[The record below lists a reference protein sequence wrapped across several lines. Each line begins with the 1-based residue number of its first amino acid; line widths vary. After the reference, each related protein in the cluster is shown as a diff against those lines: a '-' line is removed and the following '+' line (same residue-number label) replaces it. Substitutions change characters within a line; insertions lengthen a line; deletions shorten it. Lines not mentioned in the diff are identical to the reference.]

1 MPWKP
6 GESGNPEG
14 AKRQRKWYGTIDRA
28 ITQDNGERLRKAA
41 EALLDAAAAG
51 EDWAIKELGDR
62 LDGKPRQQI
71 EAVDDEGRPL
81 AIGLVAYATANP
93 NPASLPAEAVSA
105 TSAPSVRPGD

>member
-14 AKRQRKWYGTIDRA
+14 NKRTRQWYATLDRA
-28 ITQDNGERLRKAA
+28 IQQDDGKRLRAAA
-41 EALLDAAAAG
+41 EKLLDLAADG

-71 EAVDDEGRPL
+71 EAVDDEGRTL
-81 AIGLVAYATANP
+81 AIGLIAYKPADH
-93 NPASLPAEAVSA
+93 NPAPLQPEAVS
-105 TSAPSVRPGD
+105 TTRTPGD